1 MLSGR
6 RYESGHGHLRFNHL
20 KRGTFIRRASA
31 QLAKPVIISNSP
43 VPNCADIEEE
53 NSLADRLSKRIS
65 GRFTNRKTITE
76 NLPEDSILN
85 DVFNFDEW
93 EREWE
98 VAKRRQTVTMGALPE
113 NQLTEKDMDSVKN
126 SVRII

>member
-1 MLSGR
+1 MNEGGSFNYGR
-6 RYESGHGHLRFNHL
+6 NPGW
-20 KRGTFIRRASA
+20 KI
-31 QLAKPVIISNSP
+31 PSNP
-43 VPNCADIEEE
+43 
-53 NSLADRLSKRIS
+53 
-65 GRFTNRKTITE
+65 FE

-113 NQLTEKDMDSVKN
+113 NQLTVSV
-126 SVRII
+126 